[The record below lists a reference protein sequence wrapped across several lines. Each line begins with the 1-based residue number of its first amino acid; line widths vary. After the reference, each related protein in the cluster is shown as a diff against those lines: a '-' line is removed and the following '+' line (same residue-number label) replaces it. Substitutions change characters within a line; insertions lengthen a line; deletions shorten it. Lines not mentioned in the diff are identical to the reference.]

1 MEYLAI
7 YVRLSMEDE
16 GDKDESN
23 SIVNQREQIYEYISH
38 DSELSGYEVK
48 EFCDDGYSGTSMDR
62 PGMQKLLKEIKENK
76 IRCIIVKDMS
86 RFSRDYIEMG
96 TYLDQIFPFMGIR
109 FIALNDHYD
118 SREYH
123 GNTIGFDTAFQTL
136 LYDLYS
142 KDISVKVKAS
152 YESKCAAGEY
162 VSAKVPFG
170 YRKSE
175 EKKNMIIVDENE
187 AEVVRHIFSLAVQG
201 MGGMQ
206 IARQLQTEKVPTIT
220 QMRKPHIMPK
230 DGKKQVW
237 SSRAVRKILNNRFY
251 LGEMAY
257 GKTAVKS
264 VGSRSS
270 IARPREEWKVIPNHH
285 EALITPEVFER
296 VSSYCKE
303 RDNTGQKHEKH
314 PLVGKLY
321 CGACRYT
328 MTYRTGLRGKNRYR
342 WFECYMHPLT
352 GTSDCCTYTRA
363 DVLEEMVLFMLNK
376 EIMQRGSAASQG
388 NRLAV
393 LRIEAIDNLKK
404 RIAGYRAEK
413 KEAQREKDMLYER
426 YASGELSRESYR
438 ENADRLAGRIS
449 DLSVKESEASNE
461 LLRLEEEYQKV
472 EEDMK
477 QIIRYSHLEELTQ
490 EVVDAFIK
498 KIYVYKDKRVEIE
511 WNFSS
516 GYGEMEAKTT

>member
-23 SIVNQREQIYEYISH
+23 SIVNQKEQIHGYISH
-38 DSELSGYEVK
+38 DSELSRYEIK

-118 SREYH
+118 SRAHH
-123 GNTIGFDTAFQTL
+123 GNTIEFDTAFQTL

-162 VSAKVPFG
+162 VSAQVPFG
-170 YRKSE
+170 YRKSGE
-175 EKKNMIIVDENE
+175 EKNMIIVDENE
-187 AEVVRHIFSLAVQG
+187 AKVVRYIFSLAVQG
-201 MGGMQ
+201 AGGMQ
-206 IARQLQTEKVPTIT
+206 IARQLQTENVPTIT
-220 QMRKPHIMPK
+220 QMRKPHIVPK

-237 SSRAVRKILNNRFY
+237 SSQTVRKILNNRFY

-257 GKTAVKS
+257 GKTMVKS

-270 IARPREEWKVIPNHH
+270 TARPREEWKVIPNHH
-285 EALITPEVFER
+285 EALVTPEIFER
-296 VSSYCKE
+296 VSSYKKK
-303 RDNTGQKHEKH
+303 DAMKQKRVKH
-314 PLVGKLY
+314 SLTGKLY
-321 CGACRYT
+321 CGGCRYT
-328 MTYRTGLRGKNRYR
+328 MTYRVALRGKNQHR

-352 GTSDCCTYTRA
+352 RGADCCTYIRA
-363 DVLEEMVLFMLNK
+363 DVLEEMALLILNK
-376 EIMQRGSAASQG
+376 EIMQYGNATSQG
-388 NRLAV
+388 NHLAA
-393 LRIEAIDNLKK
+393 LQLKAIDGLKK
-404 RIAGYRAEK
+404 RVAGYRTEK
-413 KEAQREKDMLYER
+413 KETQKQKDLLYER
-426 YASGELSRESYR
+426 YASGEMSRESYR
-438 ENADRLAGRIS
+438 KKADGLSEQIAN
-449 DLSVKESEASNE
+449 LSVKESEASRE
-461 LLRLEEEYQKV
+461 LLQLEEEYQKL

-490 EVVDAFIK
+490 EVVDIFIK
-498 KIYVYKDKRVEIE
+498 RIYVYRDKRVEIE
-511 WNFSS
+511 WNFNS
-516 GYGEMEAKTT
+516 GYGGSKLKTT